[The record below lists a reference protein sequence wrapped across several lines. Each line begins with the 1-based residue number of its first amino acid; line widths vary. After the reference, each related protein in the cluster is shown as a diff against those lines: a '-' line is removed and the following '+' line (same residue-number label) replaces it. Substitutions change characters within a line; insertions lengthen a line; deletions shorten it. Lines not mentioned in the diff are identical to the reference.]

1 MGQFVKS
8 EDQNPNKGLW
18 QSLRENGLLL
28 LIALIIAF
36 CLRTFVA
43 EPRFIPSDSMVPT
56 LAKGD
61 RLVVEKISYHF
72 HQPLPGDIVVF
83 SPPDLLQAQGY
94 DPNQAFIK
102 RVIGTTG
109 DIIEVKEGHVYRNQ
123 EPLQEPYI
131 LENPRYRLPPLQ
143 VPPNHLFVMGDNR
156 NNSNDS
162 HIWGF
167 LPQDHVIGQAV
178 FRFYPFARLGILSH
192 SETVQTASESH

>member
-8 EDQNPNKGLW
+8 EGQRPDKGFW
-18 QSLRENGLLL
+18 PSLRENGLLL
-28 LIALIIAF
+28 LIALIMAF
-36 CLRTFVA
+36 GLRTFVA

-61 RLVVEKISYHF
+61 RLVVEKVSYHF
-72 HQPLPGDIVVF
+72 HPPQPGDIIVF
-83 SPPDLLQAQGY
+83 SPPELLQAQGY

-109 DIIEVKEGHVYRNQ
+109 DIIEVKDGQVYRNQ
-123 EPLQEPYI
+123 APLQENYI

-143 VPPNHLFVMGDNR
+143 VPPGHLFVMGDNR

-167 LPQDHVIGQAV
+167 LPQDHVIGQAI
-178 FRFYPFARLGILSH
+178 FRFYPLTRLGALNNR
-192 SETVQTASESH
+192 ETLTEALGSP

>member
-1 MGQFVKS
+1 MGQFIKS
-8 EDQNPNKGLW
+8 GEQRPDKGLW

-28 LIALIIAF
+28 LMAFIIAF
-36 CLRTFVA
+36 FLRTFVA

-61 RLVVEKISYHF
+61 RLVVEKVSYHF
-72 HQPLPGDIVVF
+72 HPPHVGDIVVF

-109 DIIEVKEGHVYRNQ
+109 DIIEVKNGQVYRNQ
-123 EPLQEPYI
+123 NPVQEPYI
-131 LENPRYRLPPLQ
+131 LENLRYRLPPLQ
-143 VPPNHLFVMGDNR
+143 IPPGHLFVMGDNR

-167 LPQDHVIGQAV
+167 LPQDHVIGQAI
-178 FRFYPFARLGILSH
+178 FRFYPLDRLGVLSH
-192 SETVQTASESH
+192 PETVKDASESP